1 MKSSDEVMKTVSKA
15 PKKKVDARKGP
26 NIQRAPRRIIAVAT
40 RHVGGAVQ
48 QRFYIA
54 RMAMELYAMNTGI
67 VPSYGKNIMAM
78 EIGYDAGDVPNVMR
92 IIDRIGEVCSSA
104 QGAVEKAHAIH
115 EEYLKEGGKNGTIGY
130 GFMIKIMEN
139 YRIEY
144 DILEW

>member
-1 MKSSDEVMKTVSKA
+1 MKSSDEVMKSIKA
-15 PKKKVDARKGP
+15 SKKKVGIDKGP
-26 NIQRAPRRIIAVAT
+26 KIQKVPTRVLAAAT
-40 RHVGGAVQ
+40 GHVGGAVQ

-54 RMAMELYAMNTGI
+54 RMAMELYAMNTGT
-67 VPSYGKNIMAM
+67 VPAFGKNIIAVM
-78 EIGYDAGDVPNVMR
+78 IDSDAGDVPKVMG
-92 IIDRIGEVCSSA
+92 IIGKVGEICSSA